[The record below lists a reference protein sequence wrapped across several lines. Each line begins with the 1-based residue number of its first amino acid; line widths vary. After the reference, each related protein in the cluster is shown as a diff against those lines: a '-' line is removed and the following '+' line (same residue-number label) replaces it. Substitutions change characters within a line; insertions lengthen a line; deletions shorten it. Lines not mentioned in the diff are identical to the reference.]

1 MLFFLNL
8 KENNNIAIHNKSHY
22 NHTLM
27 RLNQNE
33 MIKIMVEIAET
44 SLKILS
50 KDLFKQLTS

>member
-1 MLFFLNL
+1 
-8 KENNNIAIHNKSHY
+8 
-22 NHTLM
+22 M